1 MNFKFSFLDPFIAAV
16 IGSLAIFLF
25 ARGLSQYRYVT
36 NNRLFKV
43 MLRYNF
49 YIYLLH
55 DPLNFFWIN
64 IADKY
69 RQMTYSYGVIL
80 FYLSRTV
87 GGCFIPIAIY
97 KCYTV
102 IKEKAKDLV
111 FQEKNE
117 EYKDSF
123 NK

>member
-1 MNFKFSFLDPFIAAV
+1 
-16 IGSLAIFLF
+16 
-25 ARGLSQYRYVT
+25 
-36 NNRLFKV
+36 
-43 MLRYNF
+43 
-49 YIYLLH
+49 
-55 DPLNFFWIN
+55 
-64 IADKY
+64 
-69 RQMTYSYGVIL
+69 MTYSYGVIL